1 MRPEDLARIVCGDFE
16 KLNTADE
23 MDGYAGVVLT
33 KNFIDN
39 RNIDIAYL
47 SRVSKIPIECL
58 NRSQERLY
66 RSGAF
71 LPYSWINMN
80 INVLRKDISR
90 NKSSTLDWCY
100 IAGKA
105 SGFIL

>member
-39 RNIDIAYL
+39 RNIDIDRFL
-47 SRVSKIPIECL
+47 VLFLLFIIFIIKISIH
-58 NRSQERLY
+58 
-66 RSGAF
+66 
-71 LPYSWINMN
+71 
-80 INVLRKDISR
+80 
-90 NKSSTLDWCY
+90 
-100 IAGKA
+100 
-105 SGFIL
+105 